1 MKVAALWSGGK
12 DSCLASY
19 EASLK
24 GFEVSNLI
32 NFVLKDDGRVRRNRV
47 SNFLSHIYR
56 RVDSRSP
63 AIASN
68 LLSLVYKDLSRM
80 VPHEVVPEVIALQAK
95 AMEIPIV
102 QREVRWDTLEVNLK
116 STMRTLKRIGIEGL
130 VYGIDPPH
138 YSLQRSEKLRE
149 QHTFLAHKD
158 WVHRV
163 CGELG
168 IKPITP
174 LLGRN
179 PDQILADFVKKGF
192 QAIIVVVD
200 SKLLGEEWLG
210 CKLDHDFLHQVSGL
224 NTLRGM
230 HVGGSAYHT
239 LVIDGPLFKKRLS
252 ILKGRKVFKNGY
264 FVLDLLKVEL
274 TKKE

>member
-24 GFEVSNLI
+24 GLEVSNLI

-80 VPHEVVPEVIALQAK
+80 VPHEVAPEVIALQAK
-95 AMEIPIV
+95 AMQIPIV

-192 QAIIVVVD
+192 EAIIVVVD

-239 LVIDGPLFKKRLS
+239 LVIDGPLFKKHLS